1 MGDIFEI
8 LQELRGNN
16 SINNKLAILKDNA
29 GNKTLQRLLQMTY
42 DKVRYNFYISPKS
55 LDLKSVGFEEP
66 ELSFKVDYILDM
78 LEQNLCNRTV
88 TGNAARDFVRNLM
101 RNSNHEGR
109 DLIVKILDRDLRI
122 NMGRTLINKVWKDL
136 ITKPP
141 YMRCSIYSEKTAKK
155 ISFPAIVQLKADGT
169 FRYAIVSSHKVTFIS
184 RSGEEYT
191 YPELEAVYT
200 TMPDGVYVGE
210 LLVKGMNNR
219 AEANGLINSDNP
231 PHDKIYHSIWDYVS
245 LGEYSSG
252 LGSTPYIERFNALRA
267 IFAGVTTDKINLIE
281 SHEVD
286 TLEEAVTHTVHWMS
300 QSLEGA
306 ILKGL
311 DNVFKNH
318 TSPTMLKLKVE
329 AESEVVCTGFT
340 EGTKGTKRE
349 ATFGAITFESAD
361 GLVKGQ
367 TSGFS
372 DVQLEDFNSRREELI
387 GRVFTVRY
395 NDLTKARDSDSWA
408 FSHPRFI
415 EFRDDKDEADTFDK
429 IQESLASAKQ
439 FK

>member
-1 MGDIFEI
+1 MRDIFDI
-8 LQELRGNN
+8 LQQLKEDN
-16 SINNKLAILKDNA
+16 SINKKLAILKDNA

-55 LDLKSVGFEEP
+55 LDLRSVGFEEP

-78 LEQNLCNRTV
+78 LEHNLCSRAI
-88 TGNAARDFVRNLM
+88 TGNAARDFVRTLM
-101 RNSNHEGR
+101 RNSSHTVR
-109 DLIVKILDRDLRI
+109 DLIVKVLDRDLRI

-169 FRYAIVSSHKVTFIS
+169 FRYAIVSSQKVTFIS

-200 TMPDGVYVGE
+200 SLPDGVYVGE
-210 LLVKGMNNR
+210 LLVKGISNR

-231 PHDKIYHSIWDYVS
+231 PHDRIYHSTWDYVS
-245 LGEYSSG
+245 LNEYSSA
-252 LGSTPYIERFNALRA
+252 LGDTPYIERFNELRIILA
-267 IFAGVTTDKINLIE
+267 EVTTEKINIIE

-286 TLEEAVTHTVHWMS
+286 TLEDAVTHTVHWMS
-300 QSLEGA
+300 QGLEGA
-306 ILKGL
+306 ILKGF

-329 AESEVVCTGFT
+329 AESEVICTGFT

-349 ATFGAITFESAD
+349 ATFGAIIFESAD

-372 DVQLEDFNSRREELI
+372 DAQLEDFNSRREELI
-387 GRVFTVRY
+387 GRIFTVRY

-408 FSHPRFI
+408 FSHPRFV
-415 EFRDDKDEADTFDK
+415 EFREDKDEADTLDK
-429 IQESLASAKQ
+429 IQESLVSAKK